1 MSKLTKTDEQWK
13 QVLSDEQYYVL
24 RQEGTER
31 ANSSPLNQEKRD
43 GMFKCAGCGDALFD
57 AKTKYESGSGWPSF
71 YQPANQSAVTEHT
84 DRKLFVKRTEV
95 RCSNCDG
102 HLGHVFPDG
111 PQPTGQRYCMNG
123 AALEFEPEE

>member
-1 MSKLTKTDEQWK
+1 MSKLTKTDKQWK
-13 QVLSDEQYYVL
+13 QDLSDEQYYVL

-71 YQPANQSAVTEHT
+71 YQPTDQSAVTEHT